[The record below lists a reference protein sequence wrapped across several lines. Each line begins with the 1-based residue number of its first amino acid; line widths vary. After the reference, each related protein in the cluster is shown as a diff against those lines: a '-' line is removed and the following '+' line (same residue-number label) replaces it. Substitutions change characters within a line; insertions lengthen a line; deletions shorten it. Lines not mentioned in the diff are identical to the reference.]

1 MKKDQKSMLVLGI
14 VTAFTFT
21 FLFLPGLGHARGRKH
36 HVPPWSMMKTLDQ
49 IPPTWSQILDA
60 SDGKKGDVCNSSRF
74 ECVMG
79 GDAVLDK
86 ETGLVWE
93 RYPDNFTVEDW
104 YVASRLSYRLEVA
117 NRKGWRLPTI
127 EELAS
132 LVDND
137 NSPALPA
144 GHPFNVQVGQYWS
157 STTDTELA
165 DYAWIVNFS
174 GGGMTRVD
182 KESKNYHVW
191 CVRGGP
197 GYDAY

>member
-14 VTAFTFT
+14 VTAFTVAV
-21 FLFLPGLGHARGRKH
+21 LFLPGLVHAGDLEPAN
-36 HVPPWSMMKTLDQ
+36 PPGATMKTLNE

-60 SDGKKGDVCNSSRF
+60 SERF
-74 ECVMG
+74 ESVMDG
-79 GDAVLDK
+79 YAVLDK

-93 RYPDNFTVEDW
+93 RTPDTDYPDTDKRDW
-104 YVASRLSYRLEVA
+104 YAACSHCYKREVA

-132 LVDND
+132 LVDNND
-137 NSPALPA
+137 GKNPTLPA
-144 GHPFNVQVGQYWS
+144 GHPFNVPSATYWS
-157 STTDTELA
+157 STTDA
-165 DYAWIVNFS
+165 DDTSYAWRVYFGS
-174 GGGMTRVD
+174 GGVGVLE
-182 KESKNYHVW
+182 KSGKYYVW